1 MISPESVI
9 IAIFSPAESFFSPSM
24 EAEEDAALA
33 ESVPLDASEEE
44 DPLEEPH
51 PASAAVVMAAASS
64 KLTTFFF
71 IIVFSFQEVQR
82 FCVYGYIII

>member
-9 IAIFSPAESFFSPSM
+9 IAIFSSAVSFFSPSV

-71 IIVFSFQEVQR
+71 INSILLSWVQR

>member
-9 IAIFSPAESFFSPSM
+9 MAIFSPAASFFSPSV
-24 EAEEDAALA
+24 EAEAEVALV
-33 ESVPLDASEEE
+33 ESAPVDASEEE

-71 IIVFSFQEVQR
+71 IIVFSFQ
-82 FCVYGYIII
+82 

>member
-1 MISPESVI
+1 MDYVIFDLEWNQCPYGKGKENGRQYFHLIESGTLFLNSGRHRI
-9 IAIFSPAESFFSPSM
+9 N
-24 EAEEDAALA
+24 
-33 ESVPLDASEEE
+33 PLMA
-44 DPLEEPH
+44 
-51 PASAAVVMAAASS
+51 ASAAVVMAAASS